1 LKEDISFDGL
11 TNIMKE
17 NGLKIDGDELYNEYT
32 MFQSAAEELIKS
44 SCINRSE
51 KGTILQKSQCSKFV
65 ENCTVCFVYS
75 CSAIVECVFSIMK
88 NLWTDDQNRLQIKTV
103 ESELAVR
110 LNFKMMCVEFH

>member
-17 NGLKIDGDELYNEYT
+17 NGLKIYGDELYNEYT
-32 MFQSAAEELIKS
+32 MKS
-44 SCINRSE
+44 SLRAHVS
-51 KGTILQKSQCSKFV
+51 TDQKRVQYYSKV
-65 ENCTVCFVYS
+65 SAPNLLKIVVCFVYS